1 MDYITDELKGTVT
14 EEAYGQPA
22 GRITVDQGLAF
33 TDVAATSP
41 YYDGIEWAVDEGI
54 TNGTTAYTFS
64 PNAKC
69 SRGHILTFVWRSL
82 GSPEPTIANPYSDVT
97 ASDWFYKSALW
108 AYEKGYYTGAVF
120 SGNTDCTRG
129 EAVTY
134 LYKGVGADAMGQ
146 YLSAGFTD
154 VPASSPYANAVNWAV
169 WAKVTNGV
177 SANQFGPN
185 ETCTRGQIVTFL
197 WRAQYYR
204 SLLGDWESIQDFI

>member
-1 MDYITDELKGTVT
+1 M
-14 EEAYGQPA
+14 
-22 GRITVDQGLAF
+22 
-33 TDVAATSP
+33 
-41 YYDGIEWAVDEGI
+41 
-54 TNGTTAYTFS
+54 
-64 PNAKC
+64 
-69 SRGHILTFVWRSL
+69 
-82 GSPEPTIANPYSDVT
+82 T